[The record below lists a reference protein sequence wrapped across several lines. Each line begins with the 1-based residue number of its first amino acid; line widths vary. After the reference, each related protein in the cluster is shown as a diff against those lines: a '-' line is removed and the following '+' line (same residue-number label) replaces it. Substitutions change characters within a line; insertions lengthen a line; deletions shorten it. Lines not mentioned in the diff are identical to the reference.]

1 MAIDS
6 ADKRRN
12 VLNIAVPFL
21 YLGLL
26 PVLGVDT
33 SDRENLSEVYIGFT
47 YEEAVVATAGKV
59 RFIHGFGVGM
69 GF

>member
-1 MAIDS
+1 LAIDS
-6 ADKRRN
+6 ANKRRN

-26 PVLGVDT
+26 PTLGIDT
-33 SDRENLSEVYIGFT
+33 NDRENLSEVYIGFT
-47 YEEAVVATAGKV
+47 YEEVVAATGKV

>member
-1 MAIDS
+1 MAVDT
-6 ADKRRN
+6 ANKRRN

-26 PVLGVDT
+26 PTAGIDDA
-33 SDRENLSEVYIGFT
+33 DRENLSEVYIGFT
-47 YEEAVVATAGKV
+47 YSAAAPSATRKT
-59 RFIHGFGVGM
+59 RFALGIGVGM